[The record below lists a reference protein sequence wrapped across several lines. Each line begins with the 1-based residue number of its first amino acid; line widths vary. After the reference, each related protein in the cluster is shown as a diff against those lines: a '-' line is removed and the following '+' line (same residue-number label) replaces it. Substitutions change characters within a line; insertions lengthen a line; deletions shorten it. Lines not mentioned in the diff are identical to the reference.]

1 MRATRVNPAA
11 AVVQRLK
18 GKAVFELCASDL
30 AHALRVTLRTPAV
43 TSQLERLGLKGK
55 TVKPQDLLRHSDV
68 FTPSGAMTEGCSSRV
83 SQELER
89 MGLPKETSVFEF
101 LTHPEI
107 NRPPLLDILGIRPQS
122 AEAMA

>member
-1 MRATRVNPAA
+1 MRATRVNPAT
-11 AVVQRLK
+11 AVIRKLQ
-18 GKAVFELCASDL
+18 GKTVFELSASDL

-43 TSQLERLGLKGK
+43 TGQLERLGLKGK

-68 FTPSGAMTEGCSSRV
+68 FTPSGAMTEGCSSKV

-101 LTHPEI
+101 LTHPDI
-107 NRPPLLDILGIRPQS
+107 HRPPLLDVLGIRSQS
-122 AEAMA
+122 AEVMA